1 MKGCRRKTLIID
13 RGSTITSPFKTDT
26 LDYESSRKIKVESIR
41 RTEYGTHEF
50 KYRNCWQEDPSD
62 PRSGRPEPSQVCRS
76 AGRPPTTLKNYELG
90 YREVGGAFLVA
101 LAHHPDLHKFTLWLL
116 ADKKVA
122 EIGQIGPDDIAKA

>member
-13 RGSTITSPFKTDT
+13 RGSTIKFAD
-26 LDYESSRKIKVESIR
+26 LLGV
-41 RTEYGTHEF
+41 
-50 KYRNCWQEDPSD
+50 
-62 PRSGRPEPSQVCRS
+62 
-76 AGRPPTTLKNYELG
+76 PPTTLKNYELG